1 MKNYYQLKV
10 NCCVYHLR
18 YFNYKLST
26 VDLKMIK
33 EHRSWCQRAYTKTI
47 SCNTIK
53 IPFLRVSFLFL
64 QQVEHL
70 PEFQRKA
77 IFLQRNMFSI
87 FFTMQGF
94 YSTNKILFDKCF
106 ITSAD
111 IISKNSLFWRKKRK
125 TSERI

>member
-1 MKNYYQLKV
+1 MHNSMMVLNIDYGKYQ
-10 NCCVYHLR
+10 YRLR
-18 YFNYKLST
+18 YFNYKPKT
-26 VDLKMIK
+26 FDLKLIK
-33 EHRSWCQRAYTKTI
+33 EHGSWCQRACTKTI

-77 IFLQRNMFSI
+77 IFCKETCFQS

-94 YSTNKILFDKCF
+94 YGTNKILFDKCF

-111 IISKNSLFWRKKRK
+111 IISKNSLF
-125 TSERI
+125 